1 MRNVLFLSIL
11 LSPILSWAQPA
22 LNPISHEESTMR
34 ALAPIQDTGWYF
46 KLSSSINTTQTYL
59 KNWAAGGNSS
69 FNITGILNSVVLY
82 RKDKHA
88 WDNAINLSYG
98 RSIVDF
104 SIPSIKTDDRFDFSS
119 KYGQQASKNWYY
131 SFLLSVRSQVA
142 PGYTTLPSGL
152 PDYNKGKV
160 SDLFAPAYA
169 VGALGMDYKPKK
181 GISAF
186 FAPMTY
192 RATFVM
198 NSDLANAGQYGVTP
212 AVRDSEGNILIPGKH
227 RRNEIGGYIRL
238 NYTNVILENVNWTSK
253 LELFSNYISKPK
265 NVDVNWENNFNMKVN
280 KYLTVTIS
288 AQLIYDDDIR
298 ITKSPEL
305 TDENGIFHPADIGPG
320 LQFKELM
327 AIGFTYTFNTK

>member
-1 MRNVLFLSIL
+1 MRKIICLPFLFLVF
-11 LSPILSWAQPA
+11 PAWTQPG
-22 LNPISHEESTMR
+22 LNPISQEEGAMR
-34 ALAPIQDTGWYF
+34 NLAPIQDTGWYF

-69 FNITGILNSVVLY
+69 FNVTGIFNSVVLY
-82 RKDKHA
+82 RKDKRA
-88 WDNAINLSYG
+88 WDNAVNLSYG

-104 SIPSIKTDDRFDFSS
+104 SIPSIKTEDRFDFSS

-152 PDYNKGKV
+152 PDYSKGKV
-160 SDLFAPAYA
+160 SDLFSPAYA

-181 GISAF
+181 GVSAF
-186 FAPMTY
+186 FAPLTY

-198 NSDLANAGQYGVTP
+198 NADLANAGQFGVTP
-212 AVRDSEGNILIPGKH
+212 AVRDANGNILVPGKH

-253 LELFSNYISKPK
+253 LELFSNYTKNPE

-280 KYLTVTIS
+280 KYLSVTIS

-298 ITKSPEL
+298 IIKSPEL
-305 TDENGIFHPADIGPG
+305 TDENGVFHPADIGPG

>member
-1 MRNVLFLSIL
+1 MRKILCLPIVMFSLTLS
-11 LSPILSWAQPA
+11 AQPV
-22 LNPISHEESTMR
+22 LNPISQEEGAMKN
-34 ALAPIQDTGWYF
+34 LAPVQDTGWYF
-46 KLSSSINTTQTYL
+46 KMSSSINTTQLYL

-69 FNITGILNSVVLY
+69 LNITGIFNSVVLY
-82 RKDKHA
+82 RKDKRA
-88 WDNAINLSYG
+88 WDNSVNLSYG

-104 SIPSIKTDDRFDFSS
+104 SIPSIKTEDRFDFSS

-152 PDYNKGKV
+152 PDYTKGKV

-169 VGALGMDYKPKK
+169 VSALGMDYKPKK

-186 FAPMTY
+186 FAPLTY

-198 NSDLANAGQYGVTP
+198 NADLANAGQFGVTP
-212 AVRDSEGNILIPGKH
+212 AVRDANGNILVPGKR

-238 NYTNVILENVNWTSK
+238 NYTNVILDNINWTSK
-253 LELFSNYISKPK
+253 LELFSNYTKTPE

-280 KYLTVTIS
+280 KYLSVTIA

-298 ITKSPEL
+298 IIKSPES
-305 TDENGIFHPADIGPG
+305 TDENGVFHPADIGPG
-320 LQFKELM
+320 LQFKQLM

>member
-1 MRNVLFLSIL
+1 MRKFLLTSLILTPVLV
-11 LSPILSWAQPA
+11 WAQPV
-22 LNPISHEESTMR
+22 LNPISQEEGTMKT
-34 ALAPIQDTGWYF
+34 LAPIQDTGWYF
-46 KLSSSINTTQTYL
+46 KMSSSINTTQTYL

-69 FNITGILNSVVLY
+69 FNVTGIFNSVVLY
-82 RKDKHA
+82 RKNKRA
-88 WDNAINLSYG
+88 WDNAVNLSYG

-104 SIPSIKTDDRFDFSS
+104 SIPSIKTEDRFDFSS

-131 SFLLSVRSQVA
+131 SVLLSVRSQVA

-152 PDYNKGKV
+152 PDYTKGKV

-181 GISAF
+181 GVSAF
-186 FAPMTY
+186 FAPLTY

-212 AVRDSEGNILIPGKH
+212 AVRDTNGDIITPGKK

-253 LELFSNYISKPK
+253 LELFSNYTKNPE
-265 NVDVNWENNFNMKVN
+265 NVDINWENNFNMKVN
-280 KYLTVTIS
+280 KYLSVTVST
-288 AQLIYDDDIR
+288 QLIYDDDIR
-298 ITKSPEL
+298 IIKSPEL
-305 TDENGIFHPADIGPG
+305 TDETGVYHPADIGPG

>member
-1 MRNVLFLSIL
+1 MRKFLL
-11 LSPILSWAQPA
+11 LYMLASPIISWAQPV
-22 LNPISHEESTMR
+22 LNPISQEEGAMR
-34 ALAPIQDTGWYF
+34 TLAPIQDTGWYF
-46 KLSSSINTTQTYL
+46 KLSSSINTTQSYL

-69 FNITGILNSVVLY
+69 FNVTGIFNSVVLY
-82 RKDKHA
+82 RKDKRA
-88 WDNAINLSYG
+88 WDNAVNLSYG

-104 SIPSIKTDDRFDFSS
+104 SIPSIKTEDKFDFSS

-181 GISAF
+181 GVSAF
-186 FAPMTY
+186 FAPLTY

-198 NSDLANAGQYGVTP
+198 NADLANAGQFGVTP
-212 AVRDSEGNILIPGKH
+212 AVRDVNGNILTPGKH

-253 LELFSNYISKPK
+253 LELFSNYSKNPE

-280 KYLTVTIS
+280 KYLSVTIS
-288 AQLIYDDDIR
+288 AQVIYDDDIR
-298 ITKSPEL
+298 IIK
-305 TDENGIFHPADIGPG
+305 
-320 LQFKELM
+320 
-327 AIGFTYTFNTK
+327 